1 MCGNLISSIGE
12 FRFYSRIWV
21 VGYHHDSN
29 KEEII
34 TACICLLL
42 NSILIMQNCGIHFFE
57 SKWKLRHIPYAT
69 ASPVQMLQSQV
80 SWIPVLKCFPFHIG
94 SIKKVG
100 IAWCPITGKIYRH
113 SSLITVGE
121 VWEFRGN
128 RFLRNE
134 PGLPFIRCMAPHRY
148 LSALFR
154 VSSLSLQVIVLKL
167 GQEDKASWQK
177 SGFTIW
183 PPLWRNRPCYLQTN
197 QNIAEHFCLA
207 F

>member
-1 MCGNLISSIGE
+1 MKIETHALCHSLSCPNAA
-12 FRFYSRIWV
+12 V
-21 VGYHHDSN
+21 TD
-29 KEEII
+29 
-34 TACICLLL
+34 LLDTCPE
-42 NSILIMQNCGIHFFE
+42 M
-57 SKWKLRHIPYAT
+57 
-69 ASPVQMLQSQV
+69 
-80 SWIPVLKCFPFHIG
+80 FPFSHR
-94 SIKKVG
+94 KHQKVG
-100 IAWCPITGKIYRH
+100 VALCPITGKIYRH

-148 LSALFR
+148 LIALFR

-183 PPLWRNRPCYLQTN
+183 PPLWRNRSCYLQTN

>member
-1 MCGNLISSIGE
+1 MKIETYALCHNLSCPNAAVTDLLDTCPEMFLFSH
-12 FRFYSRIWV
+12 RK
-21 VGYHHDSN
+21 HH
-29 KEEII
+29 
-34 TACICLLL
+34 
-42 NSILIMQNCGIHFFE
+42 
-57 SKWKLRHIPYAT
+57 
-69 ASPVQMLQSQV
+69 
-80 SWIPVLKCFPFHIG
+80 
-94 SIKKVG
+94 KVG
-100 IAWCPITGKIYRH
+100 VALCPITGKIYRH

-183 PPLWRNRPCYLQTN
+183 PPSLEKQIMLSTDKPKYFWTFLLG
-197 QNIAEHFCLA
+197 ILKLDF
-207 F
+207 